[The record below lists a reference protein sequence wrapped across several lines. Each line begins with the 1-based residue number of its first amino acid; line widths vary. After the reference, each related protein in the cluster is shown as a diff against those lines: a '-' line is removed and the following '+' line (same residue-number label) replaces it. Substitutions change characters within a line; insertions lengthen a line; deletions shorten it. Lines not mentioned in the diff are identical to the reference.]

1 MKENTIDFLWR
12 HSARPDAQ
20 AHRVD
25 QVLMNINV
33 NLIKEQEKRGE
44 DRQAGGRLWRKMMG
58 EEALRSYLS
67 LNAVY
72 LFQNDIK
79 IY

>member
-1 MKENTIDFLWR
+1 MEAEQRTVGPPYSMKENTIDFLWR

-33 NLIKEQEKRGE
+33 NLMKERKEDGRRGE
-44 DRQAGGRLWRKMMG
+44 L
-58 EEALRSYLS
+58 EAEKDEL
-67 LNAVY
+67 
-72 LFQNDIK
+72 
-79 IY
+79 